1 MNIKLPRY
9 RQALL
14 ATFCLGIVGLIAG
27 YYQVSISFEPSTDES
42 LASST
47 EVPVV
52 SEKDVAVISSSP
64 SIPINQ
70 GKLLTYKTDVGSSQV
85 GIGTL
90 RMSNQTNQAVRLA
103 LLSRG
108 SEKKATLPAK
118 EKANVPAHWDFAPQE
133 GSERGLVLSLPQGS
147 LKLGKGDI
155 LVAFAQDGSRRYW
168 GPYVVG
174 ETPVPAWDSQRRE
187 WWLILNPEGTGK
199 Q

>member
-14 ATFCLGIVGLIAG
+14 ATFCLGILGLFAG
-27 YYQVSISFEPSTDES
+27 FYQVSISFEPEATD
-42 LASST
+42 ASYGSSVKAPVGSEQDIAT
-47 EVPVV
+47 TSSSANPVV
-52 SEKDVAVISSSP
+52 NPA
-64 SIPINQ
+64 
-70 GKLLTYKTDVGSSQV
+70 KLLTYKNDVGNSQV
-85 GIGTL
+85 GVGTL

-108 SEKKATLPAK
+108 SEKKATLGEK
-118 EKANVPAHWDFAPQE
+118 EKVKNLPAHWDFAPQE

-174 ETPVPAWDSQRRE
+174 ETPVPAWDSHRQE
-187 WWLILNPEGTGK
+187 WWLILNPEVK
-199 Q
+199 

>member
-1 MNIKLPRY
+1 MKLPRY

-27 YYQVSISFEPSTDES
+27 YYQVSISFEPATDEN
-42 LASST
+42 LASSA

-52 SEKDVAVISSSP
+52 SEKDIAATSSSANP
-64 SIPINQ
+64 VVNPV
-70 GKLLTYKTDVGSSQV
+70 KLLTYKTDVTSAQV
-85 GIGTL
+85 SVGTL

-108 SEKKATLPAK
+108 SDQKVPPAEK
-118 EKANVPAHWDFAPQE
+118 EKVKNVPAHWDFAPQE

-174 ETPVPAWDSQRRE
+174 ETPVPAWDSQRKE
-187 WWLILNPEGTGK
+187 WLLILNQEIK
-199 Q
+199 

>member
-1 MNIKLPRY
+1 MNMKLPRY

-14 ATFCLGIVGLIAG
+14 ATFCLGILGLIAG
-27 YYQVSISFEPSTDES
+27 YYQVSISFEPAPDES
-42 LASST
+42 LASSV

-52 SEKDVAVISSSP
+52 AEKATTATSSNSTLN
-64 SIPINQ
+64 SA
-70 GKLLTYKTDVGSSQV
+70 KLLTYKTNVDSSQV
-85 GIGTL
+85 GVGTL

-108 SEKKATLPAK
+108 SEQKTTPGET
-118 EKANVPAHWDFAPQE
+118 EKIKNLPAHWDFDPQE
-133 GSERGLVLSLPQGS
+133 GSERGLLLSLPQGS

-174 ETPVPAWDSQRRE
+174 ETPIPAWDSQRQE
-187 WWLILNPEGTGK
+187 WLLILDQEVK
-199 Q
+199 